1 MKKDQLYAVVDIEA
15 TGASI
20 GRDER
25 MIQFACILVRN
36 GDIIQSFDTFVNPSR
51 KVSRTIRDLT
61 GITTQDLATAPYFED
76 IAHVIRHLLEDTIF
90 VAHNV
95 GFDFQ
100 FLNEC
105 LERAGSEPLS
115 IPAVDTVELAQILYP
130 SEDSYQLKEL
140 TASLGYKLEQAH
152 NALSDA
158 EATVFLLNKLDDKI
172 RSLPLITIESLTDL
186 SPSTTA
192 ETALFFRDALD
203 DMLKNP
209 CDLSDSLMIVGDMA
223 IKKPISPTVQEQYRK
238 QPVYPYNEEEKR
250 SVLSHIGL
258 DWRSGQSEMMNTLFN
273 YLKKDTPNYTQLI
286 EAAPGSG
293 KTYGY
298 LFPSYYL
305 ASKENK
311 IIISTYTKILQKQL
325 SADIIPVLNQ
335 KMPFSK
341 AVAVAKS
348 ESHYLSLSAFYRKW
362 KNTAATDTEAIF
374 CMKILVWLTE
384 TTEGDLEEIGSG
396 AHMAHA
402 FWKDIR
408 PSERLTPLPVFES
421 YEFLHRRNRRLEESA
436 IIIANHAYLLADW
449 KKAQPII
456 QSGNVIIDEAHHL
469 PDVID
474 QSATLSLRVSS
485 LVKDLK
491 QIGSIDK
498 EDSILNQLD
507 AAADSPVKDYQI
519 RSLESAA
526 HILNEEWQEWS
537 DSWIARIR
545 QSDDYSDTVVEWKD
559 HKIDLNALSVGIKKD
574 NKRLKAMIDEM
585 IYMGNQIL
593 ELLES
598 ESEALSKEIKRLS
611 SRLQLVIDRT
621 QHLSEILTE
630 MFFRQEKDSLTG
642 IRFYSPSPWNTLTFY
657 QYNHGSRELLHNRL
671 HAVNHLVLTSSTLSV
686 KGSTSYIQQ
695 ALGLE
700 QAEFSRFDSVYDYQK
715 QGRLFVPDQ
724 QTAVGHL
731 KRGAYA
737 SDLAGQLEDIL
748 KQTSENTLILFRSQ
762 ETIQAV
768 YQLLKNRP
776 TLNRKT
782 ILAQNISGTPL
793 KIAKQVK
800 KAREVVVL
808 GADSFWEGVDF
819 PEDELKLVILTRLP
833 FDSPDM
839 PMVKHRHQL
848 LSEQGKNPFVHDLL
862 PRAVMKFKQGI
873 GRLIRSVHDK
883 GIWIVLDRRIIDSS
897 YGSAFTDSLP
907 EELVLEEYPL
917 DKIIDETRTFF
928 RQTENKD

>member
-36 GDIIQSFDTFVNPSR
+36 GEIIQSFDTFVNPSR

-76 IAHVIRHLLEDTIF
+76 IAHVIRQLLEDTIF

-95 GFDFQ
+95 GFDYQ

-105 LERAGSEPLS
+105 LVRAGSDPLC
-115 IPAVDTVELAQILYP
+115 IPAIDTVELAQILYP

-140 TASLGYKLEQAH
+140 TAALGYTLKHAH

-158 EATVFLLNKLDDKI
+158 EATVFLLNKLDEKI
-172 RSLPLITIESLTDL
+172 RRLPLITLESLTDL

-192 ETALFFRDALD
+192 DTTLFFKHALD
-203 DMLKNP
+203 DMQNDP
-209 CDLSDSLMIVGDMA
+209 SDLDGSLMIVGDMA
-223 IKKPISPTVQEQYRK
+223 IKKPLSPTVQKEYRK
-238 QPVYPYNEEEKR
+238 QPVYPYKEEEKR
-250 SVLSHIGL
+250 SALTQICL
-258 DWRSGQSEMMNTLFN
+258 DWRSGQSELMNTLFN
-273 YLKKDTPNYTQLI
+273 FLKKDSPDYTQLI

-298 LFPSYYL
+298 LFPAYYL

-311 IIISTYTKILQKQL
+311 MIISTYTKVLQKQL
-325 SADIIPVLNQ
+325 SADIVPMLNQ
-335 KMPFSK
+335 KMPFSQS
-341 AVAVAKS
+341 VAVAKS

-362 KNTAATDTEAIF
+362 KNTADSDIEAIF
-374 CMKILVWLTE
+374 CMKVLVWLTE

-408 PSERLTPLPVFES
+408 PSGRLTPLSVFES
-421 YEFLHRRNRRLEESA
+421 YEFLYRRNRRLEEA
-436 IIIANHAYLLADW
+436 GIIIANHAYLLADW
-449 KKAQPII
+449 KKDQPIL
-456 QSGNVIIDEAHHL
+456 QSETVIIDEAHHL

-474 QSATLSLRVSS
+474 QSATLSFRVSS

-491 QIGSIDK
+491 QIGSLDK
-498 EDSILNQLD
+498 EESILYHLD
-507 AAADSPVKDYQI
+507 AAEDSPVKDYQI

-537 DSWIARIR
+537 DSWVARVR
-545 QSDDYSDTVVEWKD
+545 QTDDYSDSVVEWKEQA
-559 HKIDLNALSVGIKKD
+559 IDLSALPVGLKKD
-574 NKRLKAMIDEM
+574 NKRLKATIDEM

-598 ESEALSKEIKRLS
+598 ESEALSKEIKRLA

-630 MFFRQEKDSLTG
+630 LFFRQEKDSLTG
-642 IRFYSPSPWNTLTFY
+642 IRFYSRSPWNTLTFY
-657 QYNHGSRELLHNRL
+657 QYNQDSRELLLNRL
-671 HAVNHLVLTSSTLSV
+671 HAVDHLVLTSSTLSV

-700 QAEFSRFDSVYDYQK
+700 QAEFSSFDSVYDYQK

-737 SDLAGQLEDIL
+737 SELAGQLENIL

-793 KIAKQVK
+793 KIAKKVK

-848 LSEQGKNPFVHDLL
+848 LSDQGMNPFVHDLL
-862 PRAVMKFKQGI
+862 PRAVMRFKQGI
-873 GRLIRSVHDK
+873 GRLIRSVNDK

-897 YGSAFTDSLP
+897 YGSAFTESLP
-907 EELVLEEYPL
+907 EGLVLEEYPL
-917 DKIIDETRTFF
+917 ETIVSEAQSFF
-928 RQTENKD
+928 RQTESKD